1 MTGASYGCII
11 IGAVCGL
18 SRGNCR
24 EAEFSATYSVGEVRC
39 LIECCESRSIA
50 IRGYDGRQGEY
61 RGRRSRGEV
70 EEGKLEEA
78 ARKTLEARAVT

>member
-61 RGRRSRGEV
+61 RGEEV
-70 EEGKLEEA
+70 EVRLKREN
-78 ARKTLEARAVT
+78 